1 MKIAYFPNQTAL
13 KSEPVWQAFLNG
25 CRQVGLE
32 PVENSQTADCAVI
45 WSVLWNGRMRMNENV
60 YNHYRNLNKPVFII
74 EVGALDRG
82 RTWKIS
88 ANHISTDGIYANTE
102 NIDYD
107 RARKLGIEL
116 QGAKISR
123 NESILIVGQ
132 HERSLQWRS
141 QPTTRTWLTQ
151 KIAEIRKY
159 TDRPVIFRPHPRHPI
174 GTAPIPGV
182 IFEKPTKLADTY
194 DKFDIG
200 FNHHCVINHNSGP
213 GIQAALAG
221 TPIIC
226 DRTSLAYP
234 LSQQIS
240 KIDDVFLPDRQ
251 NWFHQILHTE
261 WTVDEIRQGIP
272 QKRIL
277 NVLNR

>member
-13 KSEPVWQAFLNG
+13 KSESVWGPFLDG
-25 CRQVGLE
+25 CRQVGIE
-32 PVENSQTADCAVI
+32 PVENSYSADCAVI
-45 WSVLWNGRMRMNENV
+45 WSVLWNGRMRTNETV
-60 YNHYRNLNKPVFII
+60 FNHYRNIQKPVFII

-88 ANHISTDGIYANTE
+88 ANHIINSGIYGNTE

-107 RARKLGIEL
+107 RGRKLGISL
-116 QGAKISR
+116 QPVKSVR
-123 NESILIVGQ
+123 KDSILIIGQ
-132 HERSLQWRS
+132 HERSLQWQN

-174 GTAPIPGV
+174 GPAPLSGI

-194 DKFDIG
+194 DKFDIE
-200 FNHHCVINHNSGP
+200 FDHHCVISHNSGP

-226 DRTSLAYP
+226 DKTSLAYP
-234 LSQQIS
+234 VSQSIS
-240 KIDDVFLPDRQ
+240 SINEVFLPDRQ
-251 NWFHQILHTE
+251 NWFHQVLHTE

-272 QKRIL
+272 QTRIL